1 MPSRGGCRW
10 TAWSRSS
17 SVVPKRTKA
26 EAPRGAAGS
35 VRIIGG
41 RWRGTRIEVAA
52 RPDLRPSGD
61 RVRETLFN
69 WLAPWIEGARCLD
82 LYAGTGVLGL
92 EAVSRGA
99 ASAVLVERDAVLVER
114 LAALRTRLDAGAAVT
129 VVRDDAEHWLT
140 SPARPFDV
148 VFLDPP
154 FAAGVTAAL
163 LERLAQG
170 WLAPRA
176 LVYLEQAIDA
186 PDPPSP
192 WCVRKAGHTRH
203 VSYKLLDRSG

>member
-1 MPSRGGCRW
+1 MNQDVILRVGSKLLLPFMLVFALYVQFHGDFGPGGGFQAGVIAAAMIILYSLIFGLASAQRI
-10 TAWSRSS
+10 
-17 SVVPKRTKA
+17 VPLRL
-26 EAPRGAAGS
+26 
-35 VRIIGG
+35 V
-41 RWRGTRIEVAA
+41 EVMI
-52 RPDLRPSGD
+52 PLG
-61 RVRETLFN
+61 VL
-69 WLAPWIEGARCLD
+69 